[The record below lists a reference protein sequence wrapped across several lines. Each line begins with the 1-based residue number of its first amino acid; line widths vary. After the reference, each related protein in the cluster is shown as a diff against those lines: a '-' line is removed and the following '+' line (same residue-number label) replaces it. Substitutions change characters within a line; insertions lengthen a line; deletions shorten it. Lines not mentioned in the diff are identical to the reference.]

1 MPKMLYL
8 LDGHAIAYRNYFAL
22 TSGGTMRFAT
32 TDGEPT
38 AGVFGFANTLLKIL
52 EIDQPDYLAIA
63 FDKGRTFR
71 DDLFEEYKATRE
83 KMPDDLRQQ
92 IMRIQEMIDLLKI
105 PRLELDN
112 YEADDIIGSLAVWAE
127 KEGLG
132 VKIITG
138 DRDLLQLVTER
149 IIVNLPEGRGGK
161 DKDYFPEDVVE
172 RMGVKPDQIVDL
184 KALMGD
190 SSDNIPGV
198 RGVGPKTA
206 TKLLESYGTLDG
218 VYEHVGEIK
227 GKVGQ
232 TIAEQKDMAYLSQTL
247 AQIVT
252 DLPLKLDLKQAACE
266 NFEPSAAEEL
276 FRTLEFRTLIR
287 KLQKLGE
294 RFSPSL
300 ESSQSE
306 APLAASKTSYSQ
318 ADMVQGGLFGEESA
332 QSPDALIEINP
343 ANTDFETKIVD
354 TPEKLSDC
362 VKALSK
368 ASVLAFDTETS
379 DLDPMTAQMV
389 GMSFAI
395 SPDQGYYIPIGH
407 NAGNQLSLEEVR
419 DALMPILVDQKIEKV
434 AHNAKFDLMVLQ
446 QAGMEVSPITFD
458 TMLAEWLINPDSRNL
473 GLKTLAWVRLGV
485 EMTPIEDLIGSGKKQ
500 LSMASLPIERVA
512 PYAAAD
518 AVMTL
523 RLMPL
528 LQADLKARNAEKLMD
543 DLEIKLIPVLAQMEE
558 NGILL
563 DVAFFKAFNQ
573 ELGEMIFALEEEIYR
588 LAGYTFNINS
598 TQQLSDVLFKK
609 LALVPPDPA
618 RKLKSGH
625 WSTNAEVLDLLRNK
639 HEIVNKILEYRELAK
654 LKSTYVEALP
664 EQINPKT
671 GRVHTSFNQVG
682 TVTGRIASQNPNLQN
697 IPARTE
703 IGRRV
708 RQGFIAAPGWKL
720 LAVDYSQVELRIV
733 AHIAQDQAMLEAFR
747 KGQDIHATTAA
758 AITDT
763 PLDEVTSLQ
772 RRHAKA
778 VNFGLIYGMSAFGL
792 TRSTDLTLAEA
803 ENFIKEYF
811 KEFPGVKAWLDNTRL
826 QAARDGYV
834 ETLLG
839 RRRYFPNLAKGS
851 NPQMRQREEREA
863 INAPIQGTAADIVK
877 LAMVALPDALEKAG
891 LKARMLVQVHDE
903 LIFEVPEEELDRS
916 IPVIKEL
923 MESAMTLDVPL
934 VCDARAGDNW
944 GELEVV

>member
-38 AGVFGFANTLLKIL
+38 AGVFGFASTLLKIL

-294 RFSPSL
+294 RFSPSQ

-407 NAGNQLSLEEVR
+407 HAGNQLSLEEVR

-573 ELGEMIFALEEEIYR
+573 ELSEMIFALEEEIYR

-609 LALVPPDPA
+609 LALDPPDPA

-944 GELEVV
+944 GELEAM